1 MATITDEL
9 RKYITPETIQ
19 KLSTQVDAKEEN
31 TAQAVNALIPMMLGG
46 LSKNVEQD
54 GAASLNRA
62 LENDH
67 DGTVLEQLGSL
78 FSSGAGMGSVNTQS
92 KALNSAGILGHL
104 FGAQQS
110 SVQNGVSQATGLN
123 AGQVSNLMS
132 LLAPVV
138 MGAVGR
144 AKRQNNLNQDQVAD
158 LVKRERED
166 IEQQVPEAKG
176 GKLNSLLDSN
186 NDGKVNMSDDIAKVG
201 MALGAAFM
209 FGKKNR

>member
-19 KLSTQVDAKEEN
+19 KLSAQVDAKEDN
-31 TAQAVNALIPMMLGG
+31 TVQAVNALIPMMLGG
-46 LSKNVEQD
+46 LSRNVEQG

-62 LENDH
+62 LEKDH
-67 DGTVLEQLGSL
+67 DGTMLEQLGSL
-78 FSSGAGMGSVNTQS
+78 FGSSAGMSGAN
-92 KALNSAGILGHL
+92 ALGGAMNSAGILGHL
-104 FGAQQS
+104 FGTQQS
-110 SVQNGVSQATGLN
+110 SVQQGVSQATGLN
-123 AGQVSNLMS
+123 AGQVTNLMS

-144 AKRQNNLNQDQVAD
+144 AKRQNNLDENQVAD
-158 LVKRERED
+158 LIKRERQD
-166 IEQQVPEAKG
+166 IEQQVPEAQG
-176 GKLNSLLDSN
+176 GKLNSILDSN

-209 FGKKNR
+209 FGKKGR